1 MKKQLRRNSC
11 GIVAIFT
18 ASLVL
23 AGCSV
28 DAELEED
35 TASAVEKL
43 EVEEVEEEPVE
54 RTPEEHMDDA
64 LDVYDRL
71 VTELYALA
79 EEHNWIDPYLE
90 GTLEP
95 IDYDV
100 LDEEIQPYFLDET
113 YTDWVE
119 VGRFEEAFAHGHQ
132 GLDRAEA
139 LIATDVHDVNEEE
152 LSVSYYTFGT
162 GPVAPGKAILMFEA
176 QDDAWVFAGY
186 NYEEDLGSISVSL
199 EEFENYIAKNHP
211 MPKCLVSSKTRA
223 RQFSSP

>member
-132 GLDRAEA
+132 GWTVLRR
-139 LIATDVHDVNEEE
+139 
-152 LSVSYYTFGT
+152 
-162 GPVAPGKAILMFEA
+162 
-176 QDDAWVFAGY
+176 
-186 NYEEDLGSISVSL
+186 SL
-199 EEFENYIAKNHP
+199 RP
-211 MPKCLVSSKTRA
+211 TCMM
-223 RQFSSP
+223 